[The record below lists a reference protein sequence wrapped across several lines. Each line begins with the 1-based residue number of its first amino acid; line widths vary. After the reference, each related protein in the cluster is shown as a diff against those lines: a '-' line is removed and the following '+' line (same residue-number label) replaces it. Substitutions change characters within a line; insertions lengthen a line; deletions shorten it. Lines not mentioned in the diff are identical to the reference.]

1 MNIFKK
7 IKPLKKEAL
16 ASLKKNYPAKTLVA
30 FIVTFDIN
38 AILSLFSGE
47 FIAPILKLHEFN
59 FDAIKDYIISHHT
72 PDNSADAAISASII
86 LFEILF
92 LSILKVGGTRYFVKS
107 QKENVKFTE
116 IFFSFRGEN
125 KTFLH
130 LAFVSVYKTLNVFL
144 WGLLFI
150 IPGII
155 KAYDYAAIHYVLA
168 LRPNL
173 SAKDALH
180 LSKVMMRGNRLNFII
195 LELSF
200 LGWDILEFVSF
211 GILKHV
217 FITPYKLITYDE
229 FFTEIK
235 NEGIKNGTKELEKLN
250 K

>member
-1 MNIFKK
+1 MNIRA
-7 IKPLKKEAL
+7 LKKDAL
-16 ASLKKNYPAKTLVA
+16 SSLKKNYLAKVLVA

-38 AILSLFSGE
+38 AVLSVFSGE

-59 FDAIKDYIISHHT
+59 FEAIKDYIITHNT
-72 PDNSADAAISASII
+72 PDSLTDAVISAVII

-107 QKENVKFTE
+107 QTEEVKFTE

-125 KTFLH
+125 KTYLH
-130 LAFVSVYKTLNVFL
+130 LAFVSVYKTVTVFL

-155 KAYDYAAIHYVLA
+155 KAYDYAAFHYVLA
-168 LRPNL
+168 LRPHI
-173 SAKDALH
+173 SAKDALR
-180 LSKVMMRGNRLNFII
+180 LSKTMMRGNRLKFIL

-200 LGWDILEFVSF
+200 IGWDIIEFVSF
-211 GILKHV
+211 GILKHL

-235 NEGIKNGTKELEKLN
+235 NKGIENGIKELEILN
-250 K
+250 SAE

>member
-1 MNIFKK
+1 
-7 IKPLKKEAL
+7 
-16 ASLKKNYPAKTLVA
+16 
-30 FIVTFDIN
+30 
-38 AILSLFSGE
+38 LFSGE

-59 FDAIKDYIISHHT
+59 LEAIKSYIISHHT
-72 PDNSADAAISASII
+72 PNNAADAAVSAAIL

-92 LSILKVGGTRYFVKS
+92 LSILKVGGTRYFVKA
-107 QKENVKFTE
+107 QTEEVKFTE

-125 KTFLH
+125 KSFLH
-130 LAFVSVYKTLNVFL
+130 LAFVSVYKTLTVFL

-155 KAYDYAAIHYVLA
+155 KAYDYAAIHYILA
-168 LRPNL
+168 LRPDL
-173 SAKDALH
+173 SAKEALH
-180 LSKVMMRGNRLNFII
+180 LSKAMMRGNRLNFVL

-200 LGWDILEFVSF
+200 IGWDILEFLSF
-211 GILKHV
+211 GVLKHL

-235 NEGIKNGTKELEKLN
+235 NEGIKNGIKGLEQLN

>member
-1 MNIFKK
+1 MK
-7 IKPLKKEAL
+7 IRALKKDAL
-16 ASLKKNYPAKTLVA
+16 SSLKKNYWSKVLVA

-38 AILSLFSGE
+38 VVLSIFSGE

-59 FDAIKDYIISHHT
+59 FEAIKNYIISHNT
-72 PDNSADAAISASII
+72 PDSLTDAVISAAIII
-86 LFEILF
+86 FEILF

-107 QKENVKFTE
+107 QTEEVKFAE
-116 IFFSFRGEN
+116 IFFTFRGEN
-125 KTFLH
+125 KIFLH
-130 LAFVSVYKTLNVFL
+130 IAFVSVYKTVTVFL

-168 LRPNL
+168 LRPDL
-173 SAKDALH
+173 SAKEALH
-180 LSKVMMRGNRLNFII
+180 LSKVMMRGNRLKFIL

-200 LGWDILEFVSF
+200 IGWDIIEFVSF
-211 GILKHV
+211 GVLKHL

-235 NEGIKNGTKELEKLN
+235 NKGIENGIKELELLN
-250 K
+250 NGK

>member
-1 MNIFKK
+1 MNIRA
-7 IKPLKKEAL
+7 LKKDAL
-16 ASLKKNYPAKTLVA
+16 TSLKKNYWSKVLVA

-38 AILSLFSGE
+38 AVLSVFSGE

-59 FDAIKDYIISHHT
+59 FEAIKDYIISHNT
-72 PDNSADAAISASII
+72 PDNLADAVISAVII

-107 QKENVKFTE
+107 QTKEVKFTE
-116 IFFSFRGEN
+116 IFFSFRGKN
-125 KTFLH
+125 KTFFH
-130 LAFVSVYKTLNVFL
+130 LAFVSVYKTVTVFL
-144 WGLLFI
+144 WGLLFV

-173 SAKDALH
+173 NAKDALH
-180 LSKVMMRGNRLNFII
+180 LSKTMMRGNRLKFIL

-200 LGWDILEFVSF
+200 IGWDIIEFISF
-211 GILKHV
+211 GVLKHI

-235 NEGIKNGTKELEKLN
+235 NQGIKNGIKELELLN
-250 K
+250 NAE